1 MIAYIKKLPTLT
13 KGVLKAF
20 YNYFN
25 FNDRFDDGVAVKGK
39 SSNLNKHTYFAQ
51 PTPPAINAQRAAYWS
66 GSSKIYR
73 G

>member
-1 MIAYIKKLPTLT
+1 MIAYIKKLPTLI
-13 KGVLKAF
+13 KGIAKAF

-25 FNDRFDDGVAVKGK
+25 LNDKCEGVAVTCK
-39 SSNLNKHTYFAQ
+39 SSKLNKQTYIAQ
-51 PTPPAINAQRAAYWS
+51 PTSPAINAQRADYWS